1 MSTTNT
7 GARAEGYADLRSPSE
22 GHRSPEILH
31 PEQDESRRGFKTTE
45 FFLTLVAVAG
55 VLIATYA
62 DGDSLDR
69 VDGWR
74 FATWMI
80 VAYVIS
86 RGLAKLASPNR
97 TIGRDRVDQL

>member
-1 MSTTNT
+1 MSMTS
-7 GARAEGYADLRSPSE
+7 GARTDPYADRPTV
-22 GHRSPEILH
+22 RDDRAPEIVH
-31 PEQDESRRGFKTTE
+31 PEQDETRHGFKTTE

-62 DGDSLDR
+62 DSDSLNR

-74 FATWMI
+74 FATFI
-80 VAYVIS
+80 VVAYVIS

-97 TIGRDRVDQL
+97 TLGRDRIDKL